1 MRRKINIGR
10 VVTTGV
16 VVSAMAAAGSALA
29 GPPFSDVELAVQ
41 KDALYASAQV
51 GYDLWHG
58 SKPSMTTNG
67 LACGNCH
74 PDTAAANPQ
83 TFPKYMTMYGKV
95 VPFQEMVNWCIENP
109 QLGERLDPNG
119 DEMTA
124 MKAYA
129 MYLHR
134 GQPIRTGFAS
144 QQTAAN
150 PVDFGTGFKRPDGP
164 TGLGVDTKAY
174 VPTNDQ

>member
-1 MRRKINIGR
+1 MKRKMKPGR
-10 VVTTGV
+10 VVTAGV
-16 VVSAMAAAGSALA
+16 VVSAMVVAGASLA
-29 GPPFSDVELAVQ
+29 RAPFTDEELQ
-41 KDALYASAQV
+41 QQMDALYASAQQ

-58 SKPSMTTNG
+58 TKPSMTTNG

-74 PDTAAANPQ
+74 PDTAASNPQ

-95 VPFQEMVNWCIENP
+95 VPWQEMVNWCIENP
-109 QLGERLDPNG
+109 QLGERLDSNG

-134 GQPIRTGFAS
+134 GQPIETGLAS
-144 QQTAAN
+144 EQTSAN
-150 PVDFGTGFKRPDGP
+150 PVGYGTGFKRPDGP
-164 TGLGVDTKAY
+164 SGLGVDTKPY
-174 VPTNDQ
+174 VPTRMP

>member
-1 MRRKINIGR
+1 MRRKMNIGR

-16 VVSAMAAAGSALA
+16 VVTAMAAAGAA
-29 GPPFSDVELAVQ
+29 FARPPFTDEELQ
-41 KDALYASAQV
+41 QQMDALYASAQA

-74 PDTAAANPQ
+74 PDSAASNPQ

-95 VPFQEMVNWCIENP
+95 VPWQEMVNWCIENP
-109 QLGERLDPNG
+109 QLGERLDPSS

-134 GQPIRTGFAS
+134 GIAIEPGLAS
-144 QQTAAN
+144 RQTAG
-150 PVDFGTGFKRPDGP
+150 VVVEHGTGFKREP
-164 TGLGVDTKAY
+164 TGLGVDTKEY
-174 VPTNDQ
+174 NP

>member
-1 MRRKINIGR
+1 MRKKMNTRR
-10 VVTTGV
+10 VVTACV
-16 VVSAMAAAGSALA
+16 AASALVA
-29 GPPFSDVELAVQ
+29 ASVAFARPPFTDEELQ
-41 KDALYASAQV
+41 QQMDALYASAQQ

-95 VPFQEMVNWCIENP
+95 VPWQEMVNWCIENP

-134 GQPIRTGFAS
+134 GQPIRTGLAS
-144 QQTAAN
+144 EQTAAN

-174 VPTNDQ
+174 VPTNTP